1 MNTERLLQEINKLEE
16 QIQALKTMVS
26 ENEKIWAPSNGEQYY
41 TIGQDFNVS
50 PQIWNNHPLDKQA
63 YRAFNYFKTEER
75 AEQVVKKLKRLL
87 KLEHYHDMFC
97 PDYVPDWNNEKEVK
111 YYMYFDNLANKWDS
125 DITISVE
132 DVAQVYFNSGEAAYE
147 VRKLLNEEEF

>member
-1 MNTERLLQEINKLEE
+1 MNTESLLQEINKLEE

-26 ENEKIWAPSNGEQYY
+26 ENEKIWALSNGEQYY

-75 AEQVVKKLKRLL
+75 AEQVAKKLKRLL

-97 PDYVPDWNNEKEVK
+97 PDYVPDWDDKKEGK
-111 YYMYFDNLANKWDS
+111 YYVYFDNSENKWDS
-125 DITISVE
+125 SILISDE
-132 DVAQVYFNSGEAAYE
+132 DAVQVYFNSEETACK
-147 VRKLLNEEEF
+147 VCNLLNEEEF

>member
-16 QIQALKTMVS
+16 QIQALKIMVS

-50 PQIWNNHPLDKQA
+50 PQIWNNHPLDKQV

-75 AEQVVKKLKRLL
+75 AEQVAKKLKRLL

-97 PDYVPDWNNEKEVK
+97 PDYVPDWDNEEELK
-111 YYMYFDNLANKWDS
+111 YYVYFDNLVNKWDS
-125 DITISVE
+125 DFAISVE
-132 DVAQVYFNSGEAAYE
+132 DVDQVYFNSGEAAYE
-147 VRKLLNEEEF
+147 VCKLLNEEEF